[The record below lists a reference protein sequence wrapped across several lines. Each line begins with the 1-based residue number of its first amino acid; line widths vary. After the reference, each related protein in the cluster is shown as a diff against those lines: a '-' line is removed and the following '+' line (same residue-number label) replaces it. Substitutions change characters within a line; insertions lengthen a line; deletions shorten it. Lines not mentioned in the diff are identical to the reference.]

1 MRVDAYRREVNMF
14 GSRAARV
21 RSWSSIHIHW
31 SSLVVALGV
40 SACAASAS
48 DDDAPDVVEPRS
60 GGANAGASGSQSGAA
75 GSASLAGT
83 AGTGG
88 ASAGTGGQPDKPQ
101 GGGGVGGGAVMNPGG
116 NGGKGAQGGD
126 ATGGASGQSAGCGLS
141 PADPQANSKA
151 KSLLCYLKTHTNI
164 SGQTDLGDG
173 DKVKAMT
180 GRYPAIIA
188 FDFYR
193 YTDGDTSQTQAAVDF
208 FKNKRGIVA
217 FQWHWKAPP
226 GGDYYT
232 DWDFPSALGDPNNK
246 LHQDVHL
253 IVSELKKMGDA
264 GVPVLFRPL
273 HECNNNFMWWARHGA
288 DNYKKLWKIIFD
300 EAQQVGAHNIVW
312 VFNGMASKQ
321 STPMS
326 DWYPGDGQ
334 ADVVGSDYFQSQSD
348 YDTLQK
354 IGSGKVISI
363 PETFNALAPNKDPA
377 FNYFVVWASRDWGG
391 KGAEDSWKAS
401 MNNPKTISIDQLPD
415 MSQW

>member
-1 MRVDAYRREVNMF
+1 MF
-14 GSRAARV
+14 GSRAAQV
-21 RSWSSIHIHW
+21 RAWSSNHSHW
-31 SSLVVALGV
+31 STLLVALGM
-40 SACAASAS
+40 SACAAPAS
-48 DDDAPDVVEPRS
+48 DEDSPGFVEASR
-60 GGANAGASGSQSGAA
+60 GGASAGASGSASNAA

-83 AGTGG
+83 GSEGG
-88 ASAGTGGQPDKPQ
+88 AAAGAGGQAGKPQ
-101 GGGGVGGGAVMNPGG
+101 GGGDTGGTVMNGGSGGSGGTVVPGGGGSAGT
-116 NGGKGAQGGD
+116 
-126 ATGGASGQSAGCGLS
+126 TGGSAGCGLS
-141 PADPQANSKA
+141 PADPEANSKA
-151 KSLLCYLKTHTNI
+151 KNLLCYLKTHTNI

-173 DKVKAMT
+173 DKVKGMT

-193 YTDGDTSQTQAAVDF
+193 YTDGDTSQTQAAIDF
-208 FKNKRGIVA
+208 FKKKRGIVA

-232 DWDFPSALGDPNNK
+232 DWDFPSALGDPNSK

-253 IVSELKKMGDA
+253 VVSELKKMGDA

-300 EAQQVGAHNIVW
+300 EAQQVGAHNVVW

-334 ADVVGSDYFQSQSD
+334 ADVVGSDYFQSPSD

-363 PETFNALAPNKDPA
+363 PETFNALVPDKDPA